1 MMKMR
6 AKQDVSSM
14 NWLAGLALGG
24 VRRTGALV
32 PLTLVLIVAFGLS
45 SKHFLTAHN
54 FETIFSQTVYFVLVV
69 VAQALVMIGG
79 GFDLSV
85 GASVALTSI
94 VTSLLLLGMPPGI
107 ALGVAVIGGVGTGMV
122 VGAVNGFIV
131 STFRISPLI
140 VTLGTASAVSGLA
153 LIITGGAPLFD
164 LPSSFSSVLYRSSV
178 GGIPTPWVIT
188 VLLLLMM
195 HALMYW
201 HRQGRYWYAVGGN
214 AEAAYVAGVPVGV
227 SLFLAYTVAGILV
240 GVGGVLLTARVGS
253 GEPSLGGTLP
263 LQSIAAAVL
272 GGVSLRGGEGSIWG
286 AALGGLLLILLTN
299 GLDVVGVSSYLEMVV
314 IGGLVIFAMIVD
326 RYVHA

>member
-1 MMKMR
+1 MGIKSER
-6 AKQDVSSM
+6 NTGVTTIL
-14 NWLAGLALGG
+14 WGYVLASL
-24 VRRTGALV
+24 RKTGALV
-32 PLTLVLIVAFGLS
+32 PLTIVLIVVFGLS

-69 VAQALVMIGG
+69 LAQALVMIGG

-94 VTSLLLLGMPPGI
+94 VSSLLLLSVPAQVG
-107 ALGVAVIGGVGTGMV
+107 LGVAVLGGVATGTL
-122 VGAVNGFIV
+122 VGAVNGLIV

-153 LIITGGAPLFD
+153 LIITGGAPIFD
-164 LPSSFSSVLYRSSV
+164 LPPSFSGVLYRSSIAGV
-178 GGIPTPWVIT
+178 PTPWVIT
-188 VLLLLMM
+188 IAVLLVM
-195 HALMYW
+195 HAVMYW
-201 HRQGRYWYAVGGN
+201 HRQGRHWYAVGGN
-214 AEAAYVAGVPVGV
+214 AEAAYVAGVPVGL
-227 SLFLAYTVAGILV
+227 SLFLAYTVAGALV

-286 AALGGLLLILLTN
+286 AALGALLLILLTN
-299 GLDVVGVSSYLEMVV
+299 GLDVVGVSSYMEMIV

-326 RYVHA
+326 RYLHA